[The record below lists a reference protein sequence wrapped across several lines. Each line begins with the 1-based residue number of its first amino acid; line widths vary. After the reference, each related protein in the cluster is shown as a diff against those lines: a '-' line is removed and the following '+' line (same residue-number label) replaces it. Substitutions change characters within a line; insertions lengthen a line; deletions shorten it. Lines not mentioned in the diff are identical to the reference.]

1 MKVKIYRPTKNT
13 MQSGKANTKF
23 WLLEPM
29 PESERFIEP
38 IMGWTASGDT
48 PQQLRLKFPT
58 KEKAIEFA
66 QRAGH
71 DYVVVEPKLA
81 QLQRKSYAENFK

>member
-1 MKVKIYRPTKNT
+1 
-13 MQSGKANTKF
+13 MQSGKANTKH
-23 WLLEPM
+23 WLVEPL

-48 PQQLRLKFPT
+48 KQQLRLKFPT

-66 QRAGH
+66 QRSGYE
-71 DYVVVEPKLA
+71 YVVVEPKKTSIKP
-81 QLQRKSYAENFK
+81 KSYAENFK